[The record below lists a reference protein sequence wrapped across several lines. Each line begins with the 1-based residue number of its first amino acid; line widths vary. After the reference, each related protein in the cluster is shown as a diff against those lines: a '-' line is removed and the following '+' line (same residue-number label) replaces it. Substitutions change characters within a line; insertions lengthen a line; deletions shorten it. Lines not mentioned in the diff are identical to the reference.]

1 MIRSLFFSVL
11 FFLGCVS
18 VSFAQEYN
26 AKFSPGLLYMSTN
39 TVTQSGYMTA
49 LEFEAVLN
57 NNTSINGGLNF
68 FTGGG
73 TLGMFLKPE
82 LRFYLTDVALRGL
95 YIGPYA
101 GLGSK
106 GGLLLLAGGSVGYQH
121 LFSEYPVSVSGGASL
136 GMEFR
141 GAGGLINLN
150 FHPTISVGYHF

>member
-18 VSFAQEYN
+18 VSLAQEYN

-57 NNTSINGGLNF
+57 NSTSINGGLNF

-73 TLGMFLKPE
+73 TLGMFLKLNLILSYGCSPE
-82 LRFYLTDVALRGL
+82 GIIYSRMQDR
-95 YIGPYA
+95 I
-101 GLGSK
+101 
-106 GGLLLLAGGSVGYQH
+106 
-121 LFSEYPVSVSGGASL
+121 
-136 GMEFR
+136 
-141 GAGGLINLN
+141 
-150 FHPTISVGYHF
+150 